1 MSDSSDIS
9 DVSKTFDSSETSL
22 ESLTPPSNVLPEITP
37 ESQAFPFTKALASLK
52 IHPKDLKI
60 LERDLFAWEEEESE
74 AVSEDELHRR
84 IEVLLFHWHEPLSL
98 QRIKD
103 CVSFPGSNQE
113 FRQVLLRYQQKI
125 LAQNHSFEL
134 LEVANGFI
142 FKSKSHYAPFIRRLT
157 KAHLPFRPSQAVLET
172 LAIIAY
178 RQPIKRSM
186 IENIRGV
193 KSSPI
198 LGTLL
203 EKNLIQEVGRAKGP
217 GNPKLYG
224 TTDAFLQLFGLK
236 SVEEL
241 PRPQQ
246 KV

>member
-1 MSDSSDIS
+1 MTENP
-9 DVSKTFDSSETSL
+9 VET
-22 ESLTPPSNVLPEITP
+22 PVPEPLFP
-37 ESQAFPFTKALASLK
+37 EEKAILAEIPTKETTEGARPFTKALASLK
-52 IHPKDLKI
+52 IEPQDLKI
-60 LERDLFAWEEEESE
+60 LERDLFAWEEDDEN
-74 AVSEDELHRR
+74 VSEEELHRR

-98 QRIKD
+98 QKIKE
-103 CVSFPGSNQE
+103 CVLFSGSNQE

-134 LEVANGFI
+134 LEAANGFI
-142 FKSKSHYAPFIRRLT
+142 FKSKTQYSLFIRRLT

-172 LAIIAY
+172 LAIVAY
-178 RQPIKRSM
+178 KQPIKRSTL
-186 IENIRGV
+186 ENIRGV

-198 LGTLL
+198 LGALL

-224 TTDAFLQLFGLK
+224 TTEAFLQLFGLK
-236 SVEEL
+236 TIEEL

-246 KV
+246 KL